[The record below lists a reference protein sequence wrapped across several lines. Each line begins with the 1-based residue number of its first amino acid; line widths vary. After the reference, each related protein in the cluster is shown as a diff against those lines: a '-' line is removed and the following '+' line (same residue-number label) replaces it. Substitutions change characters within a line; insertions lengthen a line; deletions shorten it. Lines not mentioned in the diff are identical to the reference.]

1 MTSAERQARWGHAG
15 GTIELSGSHALIDQV
30 ERSLF
35 SIGAVTVRLDSEGGE
50 FLLHP
55 NLLQSVL
62 DLHAHAGVL
71 SLLVRTNEDG
81 SFKARAGSQQ
91 TSIDSTEPR
100 AVIAAVHRLLRE
112 AGILIPPERANI

>member
-1 MTSAERQARWGHAG
+1 M
-15 GTIELSGSHALIDQV
+15 

-35 SIGAVTVRLDSEGGE
+35 SIGVVTIRIDADADE

-62 DLHAHAGVL
+62 DLHARAGVL
-71 SLLVRTNEDG
+71 SLLARTNEEV

-91 TSIDSTEPR
+91 TSIDSAESPP
-100 AVIAAVHRLLRE
+100 VIAAVHRLLRE

>member
-1 MTSAERQARWGHAG
+1 MT
-15 GTIELSGSHALIDQV
+15 I
-30 ERSLF
+30 
-35 SIGAVTVRLDSEGGE
+35 RLDAEADE

-62 DLHAHAGVL
+62 DLHARAGVL
-71 SLLVRTNEDG
+71 SLLVRTNEDA
-81 SFKARAGSQQ
+81 SFKARAGNQQ
-91 TSIDSTEPR
+91 ISIDSAEPR